1 MVCVYNGSNLKGYS
15 LVNPN
20 QTIWWTAFN
29 LTNNTT
35 KKIIATKINSVY
47 PSIECVHVASQE
59 GDYSYKKAANTD
71 DSSSDVCGLYI
82 VADPDKTVEISI
94 KYLDAPCDTG
104 ALLAVIFFLIPTLII
119 YLFEF
124 LDQMLKTSKYS
135 IAI

>member
-1 MVCVYNGSNLKGYS
+1 M
-15 LVNPN
+15 
-20 QTIWWTAFN
+20 
-29 LTNNTT
+29 
-35 KKIIATKINSVY
+35 Y